1 MSMELMT
8 FQNEEFGEIRTAE
21 IGGEPWVCLADICRP
36 LGIRPTDVKRRLK
49 QEGVDTINTPT
60 KGGTQ
65 PMLFVNEAN
74 FYRAVFQSVK
84 PEVERFTDWV
94 TEEVLPSIRKT
105 GSYQARLALTPAQL
119 IAQQAQLLVEQEQ
132 RITRIE
138 DKVDRALI
146 AMAGP
151 QGDRWTEDMKQAI
164 ARYCEVTGLSQTT
177 GRGRLYAALDQE
189 ANCSTDARLRRLR
202 DRKKKTGETRKNYMA
217 LTKLDAIAVDAKLR
231 VAFEGVVRRMT
242 AQAEIKGIPTGIPLE
257 TPKFLNNSLNN
268 SAILDDTE

>member
-21 IGGEPWVCLADICRP
+21 IGGEPWFCLADICRP
-36 LGIRPTDVKRRLK
+36 LGLRASACRCRLK
-49 QEGVDTINTPT
+49 QEGVISSDTPT
-60 KGGTQ
+60 NSGIQK
-65 PMLFVNEAN
+65 MLFVNEAN
-74 FYRAVFQSVK
+74 LYRVIFQSRK
-84 PEVERFTDWV
+84 PEAERFTDWV

-105 GSYQARLALTPAQL
+105 GSYQARQAMTPAQL

-132 RITRIE
+132 RIARIE

-151 QGDRWTEDMKQAI
+151 QGDRWIEDMKVAI
-164 ARYCEVTGLSQTT
+164 SRYCEVTGLSQTT

-189 ANCSTDARLRRLR
+189 ANCSTDARLRCLR
-202 DRKKKTGETRKNYMA
+202 DRKKKAGETRKAYMA
-217 LTKLDAIAVDAKLR
+217 LTKLDAIAVDGKLR

-242 AQAEIKGIPTGIPLE
+242 AQAEIKRQALPE
-257 TPKFLNNSLNN
+257 V
-268 SAILDDTE
+268 